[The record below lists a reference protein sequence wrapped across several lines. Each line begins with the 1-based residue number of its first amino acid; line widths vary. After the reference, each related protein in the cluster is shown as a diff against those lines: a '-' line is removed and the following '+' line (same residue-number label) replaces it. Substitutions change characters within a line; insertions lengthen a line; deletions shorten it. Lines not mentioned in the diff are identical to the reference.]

1 MRVLV
6 KIDIQCDNDL
16 EKLILDTSLSY
27 TAESIIADLE
37 FDKDKI
43 RQDIA
48 DFAAKLIS
56 EQLELNS
63 KKGDSNG

>member
-1 MRVLV
+1 MRVSV
-6 KIDIQCDNDL
+6 KVDIQCDNDL

-27 TAESIIADLE
+27 AAESIIADLE
-37 FDKDKI
+37 FDRGKI

>member
-1 MRVLV
+1 MNYYQEAKQPLIKGDKVRVF
-6 KIDIQCDNDL
+6 
-16 EKLILDTSLSY
+16 ER
-27 TAESIIADLE
+27 
-37 FDKDKI
+37 DKI

>member
-1 MRVLV
+1 MRVSV

-27 TAESIIADLE
+27 AAESITADLE
-37 FDKDKI
+37 FDRDKI

>member
-1 MRVLV
+1 MRVSV
-6 KIDIQCDNDL
+6 KVDIQCDNDL

-27 TAESIIADLE
+27 AAESIIAELE
-37 FDKDKI
+37 FDRDKI